1 MSATTPPQP
10 VLPESAERRSGAD
23 RRVAP
28 LPPPSTGAFGLPLGA
43 PGPRIQA
50 APILTGFVVA
60 AATWFLLD
68 LALIATGVGH
78 AQVPVV
84 TGVDPAAWWWSGA
97 MGALALLLGGLTA
110 GATAQR
116 RTLDDGILHGIGVW
130 SVTVLGAVV
139 FTTFNTGLGFGVLAD
154 TITSLRL
161 EGLAISAA
169 VETAAAASVLML
181 GATFLT
187 AVIGAM
193 VGAWLWRTDDNA
205 DAYRA

>member
-1 MSATTPPQP
+1 MSASTPPQP
-10 VLPESAERRSGAD
+10 VVPESAERRSGFD
-23 RRVAP
+23 RRMALLPSPTAGIGAGAVA
-28 LPPPSTGAFGLPLGA
+28 A
-43 PGPRIQA
+43 GPRIQA
-50 APILTGFVVA
+50 APVLTGFIVA

-84 TGVDPAAWWWSGA
+84 TAVDPAAWWWSGA

-130 SVTVLGAVV
+130 AITIVGAVL
-139 FTTFNTGLGFGVLAD
+139 FTTLNVGLGFGVLAD

-161 EGLAISAA
+161 EGLAISDA
-169 VETAAAASVLML
+169 VETAAAGSVLLL

-193 VGAWLWRTDDNA
+193 VGAWLWRTEDSG
-205 DAYRA
+205 DAYRV

>member
-1 MSATTPPQP
+1 MAL
-10 VLPESAERRSGAD
+10 LPSPTAGIGA
-23 RRVAP
+23 V
-28 LPPPSTGAFGLPLGA
+28 GA
-43 PGPRIQA
+43 GPRMQA

-84 TGVDPAAWWWSGA
+84 TGVDPTAWWWSGA

-130 SVTVLGAVV
+130 AVTIVGAVL
-139 FTTFNTGLGFGVLAD
+139 FTTLNVGLGFGVLAD

-161 EGLAISAA
+161 EGLAISDA
-169 VETAAAASVLML
+169 VETAAAGSVLLL

-193 VGAWLWRTDDNA
+193 VGAWLWRTDDSG
-205 DAYRA
+205 DAYRL

>member
-1 MSATTPPQP
+1 MSASTPPQS
-10 VLPESAERRSGAD
+10 VVPESAERRSGFD
-23 RRVAP
+23 RRLSL
-28 LPPPSTGAFGLPLGA
+28 LPSPSAGIAAGAA
-43 PGPRIQA
+43 AAGPRIQA

-78 AQVPVV
+78 AQLPVV
-84 TGVDPAAWWWSGA
+84 TGVDPAAWWWSGV
-97 MGALALLLGGLTA
+97 MGAVALLLGGLTA

-130 SVTVLGAVV
+130 AVTIVGAVL
-139 FTTFNTGLGFGVLAD
+139 FTTLNVGLGFGVLAD

-161 EGLAISAA
+161 EGLAISDA
-169 VETAAAASVLML
+169 VETAAAGSVLLL

-193 VGAWLWRTDDNA
+193 VGAWLWRTEDSG
-205 DAYRA
+205 DAYRV